1 MRVRPRPVVAVL
13 VSIAACAAGGFA
25 ALAQAAP
32 PITVTSKT
40 AADGPIKYT
49 VKIVSKTYGNAQDTR
64 TIRSGQT
71 DDYTW
76 KTKPPGA
83 TVTASDQCPN
93 YGSLPLDANG
103 TVQREVRIRLAPT
116 VADDG
121 TATVQMSVQA
131 STPRGKSTAKVHGKT
146 LQCPSVATL
155 SQVVRFTMPTSG
167 SAKTVDLSDGSQVTV
182 SAQR

>member
-1 MRVRPRPVVAVL
+1 MRVRLKPVAVW
-13 VSIAACAAGGFA
+13 VFVAASTAGFA
-25 ALAQAAP
+25 GLAQAAP

-40 AADGPIKYT
+40 PADGPIKYT
-49 VKIVSKTYGNAQDTR
+49 VKVASKTYGNVQDTR

-76 KTKPPGA
+76 KSTPPGA
-83 TVTASDQCPN
+83 AVSASEPCPN
-93 YGSLPLDANG
+93 YGSMSLDANG
-103 TVQREVRIRLAPT
+103 TVQRQMRIRLAPT
-116 VADDG
+116 VAADG

-131 STPRGKSTAKVHGKT
+131 STPHGKTSVKVHGKT
-146 LQCPSVATL
+146 LQCPGVDML

-167 SAKTVDLSDGSQVTV
+167 SAKTVTLSDGTQVTV